1 MDFEMP
7 PRPTAVQL
15 SGRGGG
21 RGGGRG
27 RGSSRPGG
35 AARGGGRGRGSFG
48 RGGSSASKFS
58 KPKPHFKKGGAMP
71 ATITVARRVYVGNL
85 SWRTSWQDLKDHFK
99 VVGNVVH
106 ADVMTGNDGR
116 SRGCGVV
123 EFDHCNG
130 AVAAI
135 EQLNDSELDGRPV
148 FVREDRE
155 DYELKAAGIVPLYG
169 GGGGGAA
176 AAGGGG
182 ARTVVYADV
191 MMEPSGRSK
200 GFGIVEFE
208 TAAEAQLAI
217 ETLSES
223 NLDGRP
229 LLCRED
235 ERDKEMMGQ

>member
-85 SWRTSWQDLKDHFK
+85 SWRTSWQDLKVIASSAP
-99 VVGNVVH
+99 VVMRVCVRKC
-106 ADVMTGNDGR
+106 AYI
-116 SRGCGVV
+116 
-123 EFDHCNG
+123 CNTIG
-130 AVAAI
+130 TI
-135 EQLNDSELDGRPV
+135 N
-148 FVREDRE
+148 
-155 DYELKAAGIVPLYG
+155 
-169 GGGGGAA
+169 
-176 AAGGGG
+176 
-182 ARTVVYADV
+182 
-191 MMEPSGRSK
+191 
-200 GFGIVEFE
+200 
-208 TAAEAQLAI
+208 
-217 ETLSES
+217 
-223 NLDGRP
+223 N
-229 LLCRED
+229 
-235 ERDKEMMGQ
+235 